1 MAMRILIDTNRYRD
15 FCAAIPEVV
24 DKFRSAEEI
33 YISFITL
40 AELRAGFIC
49 GTMARKN
56 ERVLNTFLNRSRV
69 HLVYA
74 NEDTVHHYATIFFQL
89 RRQGTPIPT
98 NDIWIASLATQYSLI
113 LFSRDAHFDHL
124 PQISRV

>member
-1 MAMRILIDTNRYRD
+1 MRILIDTNRYRD
-15 FCAAIPEVV
+15 FCSATPEVV
-24 DKFRSAEEI
+24 NKFRSAEGI

-56 ERVLNTFLNRSRV
+56 ERVLNTFMNRPRV
-69 HLVYA
+69 QLVYA

-98 NDIWIASLATQYSLI
+98 NDIWIASLATQYNLV
-113 LFSRDAHFDHL
+113 LYSRDAHFDNL
-124 PQISRV
+124 PQIPRI

>member
-1 MAMRILIDTNRYRD
+1 MAT
-15 FCAAIPEVV
+15 PVVV

-40 AELRAGFIC
+40 AELRAGFTC
-49 GTMARKN
+49 GTMAQKN
-56 ERVLNTFLNRSRV
+56 EHVLNTFINRSRV

-74 NEDTVHHYATIFFQL
+74 NEDTNYHYARIFFQL

-98 NDIWIASLATQYSLI
+98 NDVWIASLATQHNLV
-113 LFSRDAHFDHL
+113 LFSRDTHFDHL
-124 PQISRV
+124 PQILRI